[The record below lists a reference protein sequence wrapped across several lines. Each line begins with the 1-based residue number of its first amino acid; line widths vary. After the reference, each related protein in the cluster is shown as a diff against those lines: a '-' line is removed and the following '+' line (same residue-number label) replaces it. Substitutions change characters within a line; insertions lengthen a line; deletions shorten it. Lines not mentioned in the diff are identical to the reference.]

1 MTDAELRTR
10 GRRGRAICRGAALLL
25 GASLASAALAEVRL
39 STYVHKVQPYTDSS
53 GAVQQQMVEA
63 DSVLPG
69 DELHYTITFTN
80 TGPEPVDAGSIVITN
95 PLPDDTEYLPGSA
108 AGDDTE
114 ITFSA
119 DGESF
124 VATDDVMSAGGAA
137 AGDGGSQPTIRW
149 LYQNELDPGESSSVS
164 FSLRLAPE
172 Q

>member
-1 MTDAELRTR
+1 MKDAELRTR
-10 GRRGRAICRGAALLL
+10 RRRGRAIRRGVVLLL
-25 GASLASAALAEVRL
+25 GSSVACAALADVRL
-39 STYVHKVQPYTDSS
+39 STYVNKVQPYTDSS

-69 DELHYTITFTN
+69 DELRYTITFTN
-80 TGPEPVDAGSIVITN
+80 TGPDPVGAGSIVITN

-119 DGESF
+119 DGETF
-124 VATDDVMSAGGAA
+124 VASDDVMSAGAA
-137 AGDGGSQPTIRW
+137 PADDGGSQPTIRW
-149 LYQNELDPGESSSVS
+149 LYQNELEPGESSSVS